1 MFHKLNII
9 LQKYKLLELSTIPL
23 MMAITY
29 ALLKLDFKDKLI
41 QVLKIIFPNYNFIL
55 DFFSLFIG
63 ESWIN
68 SILAFFVG
76 ILVLFRLRK
85 KNKDKLLCFQGNIY
99 CDQGIWFY
107 YIMMIIGYYKCSL
120 ILVPIYLQIKLVYM
134 NLFNEFDYGVDGN
147 KCTCKVS
154 TEIRNSQKLESTS
167 DKCICNIIICDSYPI
182 DFNSQIPTDYQNNY
196 TIIFNYKT
204 QNNVV
209 RGYSQDL
216 INSVKHKIDKLPQGI
231 TINLFSTL
239 NTVNAYHLTKDVF
252 SQGERGQIGHLN
264 VFQQESKGKRQ
275 FKNKAYKIF

>member
-9 LQKYKLLELSTIPL
+9 LQKYKFLELSTIPL

-29 ALLKLDFKDKLI
+29 ALLELDFKDKLI
-41 QVLKIIFPNYNFIL
+41 QVLKNNFTIFNFIL

-63 ESWIN
+63 RSWIYT
-68 SILAFFVG
+68 ILPFLVG
-76 ILVLFRLRK
+76 IFVLFWLRK
-85 KNKDKLLCFQGNIY
+85 RNKDKLLCFQGNIY

-107 YIMMIIGYYKCSL
+107 YTMKIIGYSKCSL
-120 ILVPIYLQIKLVYM
+120 ILVPIYHQIKLVYM
-134 NLFNEFDYGVDGN
+134 NFFKEFYYGVDGN
-147 KCTCKVS
+147 RCTCKVS
-154 TEIRNSQKLESTS
+154 TEIRNSQKLELTS

-182 DFNSQIPTDYQNNY
+182 DFNSQIPSVYQNNY

-204 QNNVV
+204 PNNVV

-216 INSVKHKIDKLPQGI
+216 INAVKHIIDKLPQGI

>member
-29 ALLKLDFKDKLI
+29 ALLKLGFGDELI
-41 QVLKIIFPNYNFIL
+41 QVLKNYFPIFNFIL

-63 ESWIN
+63 RSWIN
-68 SILAFFVG
+68 TILPFLVG
-76 ILVLFRLRK
+76 IFALFWLEK

-99 CDQGIWFY
+99 RDQGIWFY
-107 YIMMIIGYYKCSL
+107 YTMKIIGYSKCPL
-120 ILVPIYLQIKLVYM
+120 VLVPIYLQIKLVYM
-134 NLFNEFDYGVDGN
+134 NLFKEFYYGNDS
-147 KCTCKVS
+147 KRCTCKVN
-154 TEIRNSQKLESTS
+154 TEICNSKKLKSTS
-167 DKCICNIIICDSYPI
+167 DYCICNIIICDSYPI
-182 DFNSQIPTDYQNNY
+182 DFNSQIPSEYQNYY

-204 QNNVV
+204 PNNAV
-209 RGYSQDL
+209 RGYSQNL
-216 INSVKHKIDKLPQGI
+216 INAVKHEIDKLPQGI

-264 VFQQESKGKRQ
+264 VFQQESKGIRQ